1 MRIKPISLV
10 GIALII
16 LGFVA
21 FYYDEVPYTSREKV
35 IDVGPLLAGLDTGN
49 PIPMSPLSM
58 GLVLLGGAALVRGW
72 IRKSS

>member
-16 LGFVA
+16 LGLVT
-21 FYYDEVPYTSREKV
+21 FYYDEIPYTSREKV
-35 IDVGPLLAGLDTGN
+35 IDVGPLQAGLDTGN

-72 IRKSS
+72 IKKSS